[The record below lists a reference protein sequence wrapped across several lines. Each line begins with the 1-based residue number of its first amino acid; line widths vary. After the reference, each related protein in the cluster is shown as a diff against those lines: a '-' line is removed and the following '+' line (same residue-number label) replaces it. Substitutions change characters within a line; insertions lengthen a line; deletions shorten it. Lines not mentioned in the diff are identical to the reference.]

1 MNKPVK
7 SLNVH
12 ICTTSLFRTIK
23 NNKRIITLHL
33 TKLVYLFSMVFTL
46 SIGIYPA
53 HAQTGIRGNLNGH
66 VTDNNG
72 APLSHVN
79 LRLMPDMHISH
90 SDEAG
95 NFKFSNII
103 AGSYKLHVSSLGY
116 APQEIKV
123 SIAVG
128 KTIRL
133 DIQLAA
139 SDQSIEDVLVEAK
152 VGNPDNLIDVSRSAM
167 PVKVIDR
174 RQIELMG
181 SRRLDEVLREQTGV
195 AMVNDIASG
204 SRAVGI
210 QMQGFSSQYIMVLVD
225 GQPMVGRNNGNLD
238 LSRIS
243 VTNVERI
250 EIIKGATSCLYGS
263 EALGGAINIITRHGA
278 VEPQARAA
286 LFYGTRNLVDATLE
300 GETPFQGQRGSI
312 LLTGNYYRNDG
323 FNTDRRYMNGQT
335 IPPTENLTLQSRVRY
350 QLNEIHTVGLQARL
364 NSRRSNNN
372 QAFGRG
378 ASLNNN
384 LDNLRDDDINI
395 TLNLNSNYSNG
406 LRSMLRY
413 YYTQFDTKMDIVREN
428 SNALLSNN
436 EFNEYNH
443 RIEQQFAY
451 AASSSLK
458 FTSGLGGNL
467 SQMRDASV
475 EQSDLL
481 WNAFA
486 YTQADY
492 IPSETINFVA
502 GLRYDHAGTY
512 GGQLSPSF
520 GAQYHP
526 TEKLTFKVGFGRGFI
541 APDFKKRYQIFYNAL
556 QGYTVMGAEVVKQ
569 GLRDLQAAGEISN
582 IQEYTLSNL
591 PDRLL
596 PESSTS
602 FNAGWAY
609 SPSNKLKLEGSW
621 FYHRQENFINTLQ
634 IARKINQ
641 EQIYTFENIALAY
654 NTGFELSASYSP
666 MPKLDVNIGYQYL
679 ITKNKGIIDS
689 ISAGRHPYYSI
700 RDARTGTD
708 RASVP
713 SDYIGLWNRSRHML
727 NANITYRMPWSLTA
741 TARANF
747 RSRYGFDDANSN
759 GFYDRYDIE
768 VAAHVI
774 VYASLEKRFRNNRL
788 TATLTAE
795 NLFDYV
801 DRLIPGQMG
810 RLLSA
815 GLTYRLF
822 KG

>member
-1 MNKPVK
+1 MSIFVPHLYLERLKITNQV
-7 SLNVH
+7 
-12 ICTTSLFRTIK
+12 
-23 NNKRIITLHL
+23 ITLNL
-33 TKLVYLFSMVFTL
+33 TNLLYVISMVFAISISPL
-46 SIGIYPA
+46 STHG
-53 HAQTGIRGNLNGH
+53 QSGIRGKLHGK

-72 APLSHVN
+72 IALAGAS
-79 LRLMPDMHISH
+79 LKLIPDMHATQ
-90 SDEAG
+90 SDENGQFA
-95 NFKFSNII
+95 FTDII
-103 AGSYKLHVSSLGY
+103 AGNYTLQISNLGY
-116 APQEIKV
+116 ETQSIKATI
-123 SIAVG
+123 SAG
-128 KTIRL
+128 KDNRLTIRL
-133 DIQLAA
+133 QPVDHT
-139 SDQSIEDVLVEAK
+139 IEDILVEGK
-152 VGNPDNLIDVSRSAM
+152 VGNPDNLIDIERSAM
-167 PVKVIDR
+167 PVKIIDR

-210 QMQGFSSQYIMVLVD
+210 QMQGFSSQYIMILVD

-300 GETPFQGQRGSI
+300 GETPFQGQRGSV

-323 FNTDRRYMNGQT
+323 FNTDKRYLDGQT
-335 IPPTENLTLQSRVRY
+335 IPPTENFALQSRIRY
-350 QLNEIHTVGLQARL
+350 QLNEVHTVGIQGRF
-364 NSRRSNNN
+364 NSRRSRNN
-372 QAFGRG
+372 QAFGTG
-378 ASLNNN
+378 TALNNN

-395 TLNLNSNYSNG
+395 TLNLNSNYSKG

-413 YYTQFDTKMDIVREN
+413 YYTQFDTKIDMLREN
-428 SNALLSNN
+428 SNTLLSNN
-436 EFNEYNH
+436 EFQERNH

-451 AASSSLK
+451 AFSNRLK
-458 FTSGLGGNL
+458 FTSGLGGNV
-467 SQMRDASV
+467 STMHDVSV
-475 EQSDLL
+475 NQTDPL
-481 WNAFA
+481 WNGFA

-492 IPSETINFVA
+492 IPSERINFVA

-526 TEKLTFKVGFGRGFI
+526 TDKITFKAGFGRGFI
-541 APDFKKRYQIFYNAL
+541 APDFRKRYQIFYNAL

-569 GLRDLQAAGEISN
+569 GLQELQDAGEISEIREFILN
-582 IQEYTLSNL
+582 NL
-591 PDRLL
+591 PDRLA

-602 FNAGWAY
+602 INAGMAY
-609 SPSNKLKLEGSW
+609 HPWSNLKLEGSW
-621 FYHRQENFINTLQ
+621 FYHSQENFINTLQ
-634 IARKINQ
+634 IATKINQ
-641 EQIYTFENIALAY
+641 EQIYTYENIARAY
-654 NTGFELSASYSP
+654 NTGFELSLSYAP
-666 MPKLDVNIGYQYL
+666 IPTLDFNMGYQYL
-679 ITKNKGIIDS
+679 ITKNKGIIDG
-689 ISAGRHPYYSI
+689 IAAGQYPYNSI
-700 RDARTGTD
+700 RDAQTGFD
-708 RASVP
+708 RASLT
-713 SDYIGLWNRSRHML
+713 SDYIGLWNRSRHMV
-727 NANITYRMPWSLTA
+727 NANITYRMPWKLTA

-759 GFYDRYDIE
+759 GFYDDYDIH

-774 VYASLEKRFRNNRL
+774 VYASLEKRFRNKHL
-788 TATLTAE
+788 TMMVTAE

-810 RLLSA
+810 RLLSV